1 MAEPVVQEK
10 KGGRR
15 RGQNQYSMDVD
26 DTPEERVPSSV
37 VDGDGE
43 DKEEEETDFPDV
55 ALDELLEGFDEMTLA
70 AGEHEEQ
77 EQK

>member
-1 MAEPVVQEK
+1 MQEK

-26 DTPEERVPSSV
+26 DTPEKRVPSTV
-37 VDGDGE
+37 VGVDGE
-43 DKEEEETDFPDV
+43 DKEEEEADFPDI
-55 ALDELLEGFDEMTLA
+55 ALDELLEGFDEMTLGS
-70 AGEHEEQ
+70 GEHEEQ